1 MKDKRIAE
9 LKAQVVALQ
18 PVKKHKIPIESN
30 ERFIQV
36 VDISVLANKSPQ
48 QRVKKSRIQVVIAVE
63 SREEFQ
69 GSVRVTRTKK
79 QVIKDP
85 LTLENEFNEGDN

>member
-1 MKDKRIAE
+1 MSGTPSVRLTKRKIIKEWKKLSWEFDMKDKRIAE

-36 VDISVLANKSPQ
+36 VDICFSQ
-48 QRVKKSRIQVVIAVE
+48 
-63 SREEFQ
+63 
-69 GSVRVTRTKK
+69 
-79 QVIKDP
+79 
-85 LTLENEFNEGDN
+85 